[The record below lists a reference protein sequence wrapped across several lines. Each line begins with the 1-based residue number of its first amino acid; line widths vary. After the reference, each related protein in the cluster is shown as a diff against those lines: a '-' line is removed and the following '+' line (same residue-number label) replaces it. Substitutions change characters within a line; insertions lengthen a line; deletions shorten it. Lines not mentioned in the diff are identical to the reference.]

1 MTKCFLALLAIV
13 GLSVSGVSINMASAE
28 SETMN
33 VPEVEWETTL
43 NFFQFDADKF
53 VGQRFTAKCPASSV
67 NQFYEGVFGTDVYP
81 SNNSICVAAL
91 HARQVDKEGGV
102 VTVQLNPGQDSY
114 MGSFRNDVETADLPG
129 TPRSMVFVDEST
141 SDENNEIHLSYIPV
155 IDWDT
160 KFTAT
165 GFAHKQ
171 MIGQVFTFKCPS
183 APANFRSRRVI
194 GTDSY
199 AFSSM
204 ICRGAVHAGSITM
217 DGGFVSV
224 QMGSGNTK
232 LVGSIRNGIETSDG
246 PSGIRTVAFVESSV
260 PN

>member
-1 MTKCFLALLAIV
+1 MTKRILSLLAIV
-13 GLSVSGVSINMASAE
+13 GLSMSGVSINMASAQSE
-28 SETMN
+28 STT
-33 VPEVEWETTL
+33 VPEVEWDTTL
-43 NFFQFDADKF
+43 NLFQFDADKF
-53 VGQRFTAKCPASSV
+53 IGQRFAAKCPASSV
-67 NQFYEGVFGTDVYP
+67 NDSYEGVFGTDIYP

-91 HARQVDKEGGV
+91 HAGQVDKEGGV
-102 VTVQLNPGQDSY
+102 VTVQLNPGEDSY

-129 TPRSMVFVDEST
+129 TPRSMIFVYESMA
-141 SDENNEIHLSYIPV
+141 DADNNIHHSYIPV

-183 APANFRSRRVI
+183 APSDFRSRRVI

-217 DGGFVSV
+217 DGGF
-224 QMGSGNTK
+224 G
-232 LVGSIRNGIETSDG
+232 
-246 PSGIRTVAFVESSV
+246 
-260 PN
+260 